1 MTDLDDLRDRLLGKR
16 FFDIENKEAFTV
28 VGFTPPG
35 LALLQYD
42 DGTPWDEGVST
53 HLMSEESARKFGL
66 DEDGLDSERYIQLGA
81 GPRVQQ
87 VCAVETH
94 DWFPWPDEIWP
105 GGPSEEVRE
114 AMQTHPRDLYNRFVR
129 CRQCG
134 LSASVA
140 AEFGPYSSEGY
151 HQAPWFCHECGEA
164 HPGHDL
170 RAREDRWFC
179 PDCVPE
185 NTDQKP
191 DAS

>member
-1 MTDLDDLRDRLLGKR
+1 VTDLDDLRDRLLGER
-16 FFDIENKEAFTV
+16 FFDIDNKEAFTV
-28 VGFTPPG
+28 VGFTSPG

-42 DGTPWDEGVST
+42 DGTPWDEGVSNYAMT
-53 HLMSEESARKFGL
+53 EESARKFGL
-66 DEDGLDSERYIQLGA
+66 DEDGLDSERYIPLGA

-134 LSASVA
+134 LSASAA
-140 AEFGPYSSEGY
+140 AEFGPYSSDGH
-151 HQAPWFCHECGEA
+151 HQAPWFCHNCGEA
-164 HPGHDL
+164 HPGNNL
-170 RAREDRWFC
+170 VYRREKPHC
-179 PDCVPE
+179 LDCA
-185 NTDQKP
+185 DQY
-191 DAS
+191 DEAQS